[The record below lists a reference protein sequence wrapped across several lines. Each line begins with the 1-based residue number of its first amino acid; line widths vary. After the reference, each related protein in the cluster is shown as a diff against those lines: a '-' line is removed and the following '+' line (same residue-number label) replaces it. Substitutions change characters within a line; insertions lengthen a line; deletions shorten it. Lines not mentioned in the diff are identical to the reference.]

1 MADIEATT
9 TSEEGYATTSVIGEW
24 ELTIDATGEEG
35 PTSNAVLAADY
46 AACFIPALRVA
57 ANKERVSDDIGTV
70 EIDVSADLDDGDD
83 LAAIAF
89 DIRVEGS
96 LGDSPDDV
104 IARAEDICHVHSA
117 LREELHADISVEDE
131 VEF

>member
-9 TSEEGYATTSVIGEW
+9 TSEEGYATTSVIGDW
-24 ELTIDATGEEG
+24 ELAIDATGEEG
-35 PTSNAVLAADY
+35 PTSNEVLAADY
-46 AACFIPALRVA
+46 AACFVPALRVA
-57 ANKERVSDDIGTV
+57 ANKERLDDLGTV
-70 EIDVSADLDDGDD
+70 EVDVTADLDDGDD

-96 LGDSPDDV
+96 LDDSADAV
-104 IARAEDICHVHSA
+104 IERAEDICHVHSA
-117 LREELHADISVEDE
+117 LREELHADISIEDG